1 MKNMRLKRE
10 GNPFWYIRNR
20 VDFLIIR
27 DYYELKTITQGD
39 GMNLAKEKASERAIE
54 DALKRIPKGAKII
67 DKKFKY
73 DIIKD
78 KGYEAIVYI
87 EVLED
92 IAEQVELLTN

>member
-1 MKNMRLKRE
+1 
-10 GNPFWYIRNR
+10 
-20 VDFLIIR
+20 
-27 DYYELKTITQGD
+27 
-39 GMNLAKEKASERAIE
+39 MNLAKEKASERAIE

-92 IAEQVELLTN
+92 IAEQVELTN